1 MKMKQMSLVALLVAV
16 GVMLWG
22 TSVLAGEKVAE
33 LKIGSVLS
41 LSGGAANQGVQ
52 TKTGAIIAADEI
64 NAKGGIPALGGAK
77 IKLIFGDSQSKPD
90 VGASETERI
99 IQRENVPVMFGAYQS
114 AVTMVATEVA
124 ERYKVPWLVT
134 GSVADKIT
142 ERGFKYVF
150 RPNNKAIYD
159 ASEQLEAIA
168 TLTKETGKGPK
179 SIGILVEGSDWGKS
193 HAANLRVQAKEQK
206 YEIVFD
212 EAYSPGTVDFS
223 AQILKIKSR
232 KPEALVLA
240 MYTPDHIV
248 FTKQSYEGRL
258 DILYGIHS
266 VGAGSE
272 DPNFYKAV
280 PVQAIEYMF
289 VQEDFQI
296 DMVELN
302 DWAKP
307 VDKKFREALGYELT
321 SYGAQGYSAVYTI
334 VDVFERAGS
343 IDKEKVRDAFAKTN
357 ITSGPAPGIM
367 GWQKIAFDKDGQN
380 VDAHGVISQ
389 NFKGKRTTIWP
400 VANRPK
406 GIKPVWPIPAW
417 KDR

>member
-1 MKMKQMSLVALLVAV
+1 MKRITFVVGMVVVALAV
-16 GVMLWG
+16 WALP
-22 TSVLAGEKVAE
+22 VLAGEKVAE
-33 LKIGSVLS
+33 VKIGAVYP
-41 LSGGAANQGVQ
+41 LSGGAANQGNQ
-52 TKTGAIIAADEI
+52 TKTGAVIAAEEI

-77 IKLIFGDSQSKPD
+77 FNLIFGDSQSKPD

-99 IQRENVPVMFGAYQS
+99 IQREGVTAFIGSYQS
-114 AVTMVATEVA
+114 AVTMVTTEVA
-124 ERYKVPWLVT
+124 ERYKTPWMVT

-150 RPNNKAIYD
+150 RPNNKAVYD
-159 ASEQLEAIA
+159 AKEQLEAIA

-179 SIGILVEGSDWGKS
+179 SIAILVEGTDWGKS
-193 HAANLRVQAKEQK
+193 HAANLREQAKRLK

-212 EAYSPGTVDFS
+212 EAYSPGTMDFS

-232 KPEALVLA
+232 KPEALVIA

-248 FTKQSYEGRL
+248 FTKQTYEGRL
-258 DILYGIHS
+258 DIPFGIHS

-280 PVQAIEYMF
+280 PQAAIDYMF

-307 VDKKFREALGYELT
+307 VDKKFKEMLGYELT
-321 SYGAQGYSAVYTI
+321 SYGAQGYSALYTLF
-334 VDVFERAGS
+334 DVFQRAGS
-343 IDKEKVRDAFAKTN
+343 IEKEKVRAAFAATN
-357 ITSGPAPGIM
+357 ITSGPATGIM

-380 VDAHGVISQ
+380 VDAHGCISQ

-406 GIKPVWPIPAW
+406 GIKPAWPIPAW

>member
-1 MKMKQMSLVALLVAV
+1 MKTRGLIITALVAV
-16 GVMLWG
+16 GL
-22 TSVLAGEKVAE
+22 LALAPMAWSGEKVAE
-33 LKIGSVLS
+33 VKIGAVYP
-41 LSGGAANQGVQ
+41 LSGGAANQGNQ

-64 NAKGGIPALGGAK
+64 NAKGDIPALGGAK
-77 IKLIFGDSQSKPD
+77 FRLIFGDSQRKPD

-99 IQRENVPVMFGAYQS
+99 IQREGVTALIGAYQS
-114 AVTMVATEVA
+114 AVTMVTTEVS
-124 ERYKVPWLVT
+124 ERYKMPWMVT

-150 RPNNKAIYD
+150 RPNNKAVYD
-159 ASEQLEAIA
+159 AKEQLEAIA
-168 TLTKETGKGPK
+168 TLAKETGKGPK
-179 SIGILVEGSDWGKS
+179 TIGILVEGTDWGKS
-193 HAANLRVQAKEQK
+193 HASNLRDQAKRLN

-232 KPEALVLA
+232 KPEALVIA

-248 FTKQSYEGRL
+248 FTKQTYEGRL
-258 DILYGIHS
+258 DMPFGIHS

-280 PVQAIEYMF
+280 PVQAVEYMF

-302 DWAKP
+302 DWVKP

-321 SYGAQGYSAVYTI
+321 SYGAQGYSALYTLF
-334 VDVFERAGS
+334 DVFQRAGS
-343 IDKEKVRDAFAKTN
+343 VDKEKVREAFAATN
-357 ITSGPAPGIM
+357 ITSGPATGIM

-380 VDAHGVISQ
+380 VDAHGCISQ
-389 NFKGKRTTIWP
+389 NFKGKRTTVWP

-406 GIKPVWPIPAW
+406 GITPVWPIPAW
-417 KDR
+417 SQRR

>member
-1 MKMKQMSLVALLVAV
+1 MKRILVFASAV
-16 GVMLWG
+16 VLSVVLGG
-22 TSVLAGEKVAE
+22 FPVLAGEKVAE
-33 LKIGSVLS
+33 VKIGAVYP
-41 LSGGAANQGVQ
+41 LSGGAANQGTQ
-52 TKTGAIIAADEI
+52 TKAGAIIAADEI
-64 NAKGGIPALGGAK
+64 NAKGGIAALGGATF
-77 IKLIFGDSQSKPD
+77 KLIFGDSQSKPD

-99 IQRENVPVMFGAYQS
+99 IQREGVTAFIGAYQS
-114 AVTMVATEVA
+114 AVTMVTTEVS
-124 ERYKVPWLVT
+124 ERYKMPWLVT

-159 ASEQLEAIA
+159 ATEQLEAIA

-179 SIGILVEGSDWGKS
+179 SIGILVEGTDWGKS
-193 HAANLRVQAKEQK
+193 HAANLRVQAKRLN

-232 KPEALVLA
+232 KPEAMVIA

-248 FTKQSYEGRL
+248 FTKQTYEGRL

-280 PVQAIEYMF
+280 PQAAIDYMF

-321 SYGAQGYSAVYTI
+321 SYGAQGYSAVYTLL
-334 VDVFERAGS
+334 DVFQRAAS
-343 IDKEKVRDAFAKTN
+343 IDKEKVRAALAATN
-357 ITSGPAPGIM
+357 ITSGPATGIM

>member
-1 MKMKQMSLVALLVAV
+1 MRRVSVFAVLVAATLAIC
-16 GVMLWG
+16 GAPA
-22 TSVLAGEKVAE
+22 LAGEKIAE
-33 LKIGSVLS
+33 VKIGAIYP
-41 LSGGAANQGVQ
+41 LSGGAANQGNQ
-52 TKTGAIIAADEI
+52 TRAGAIIAADEI

-77 IKLIFGDSQSKPD
+77 LKLIFADSQSKPD
-90 VGASETERI
+90 VGASETERVL
-99 IQRENVPVMFGAYQS
+99 QRENVDLFMGAYQS
-114 AVTMVATEVA
+114 AVTIVATEVA

-150 RPNNKAIYD
+150 RPNNKAVYD
-159 ASEQLEAIA
+159 AREQLQAIA

-179 SIGILVEGSDWGKS
+179 SIGILAEGTDWGKS
-193 HAANLRVQAKEQK
+193 HAANVRIQAKEKK

-212 EAYSPGTVDFS
+212 EAYTPGTVDFS

-232 KPEALVLA
+232 KPEALILA

-248 FTKQSYEGRL
+248 FTKQSHEGRL
-258 DILYGIHS
+258 DVPFGIHS

-280 PVQAIEYMF
+280 PQAAIDYMF

-296 DMVELN
+296 DITEVAP
-302 DWAKP
+302 WTQA
-307 VDKKFREALGYELT
+307 VDKKFREMLGYELT
-321 SYGAQGYSAVYTI
+321 SYGAQGYSAVYT
-334 VDVFERAGS
+334 VYDVLQRAGS
-343 IDKEKVRDAFAKTN
+343 VDKEKVREAFAKTN
-357 ITSGPAPGIM
+357 ITSGPALIM

-389 NFKGKRTTIWP
+389 NLKGKRTTIWP

-406 GIKPVWPIPAW
+406 DVKPVWPIPAW
-417 KDR
+417 GKR

>member
-1 MKMKQMSLVALLVAV
+1 MKRMWVCAALVVLSLLVWMAP
-16 GVMLWG
+16 GW
-22 TSVLAGEKVAE
+22 AGERVAE
-33 LKIGSVLS
+33 VKIGAVYP
-41 LSGGAANQGVQ
+41 LSGGAANQGIQ
-52 TKTGAIIAADEI
+52 SKTGAIIAADEI

-77 IKLIFGDSQSKPD
+77 FKLVFGDSQSKPD

-99 IQRENVPVMFGAYQS
+99 IQREGVAAFIGTYQS

-124 ERYKVPWLVT
+124 ERYKMPWLVT

-150 RPNNKAIYD
+150 RPNNKAVYD
-159 ASEQLEAIA
+159 ATEQLEAIA
-168 TLTKETGKGPK
+168 TLAKETGKGPK
-179 SIGILVEGSDWGKS
+179 TIAILVEGTDWGKS
-193 HAANLRVQAKEQK
+193 HAANLRVQAKRLN

-223 AQILKIKSR
+223 AQILKIRSR
-232 KPEALVLA
+232 KPEALVIA

-248 FTKQSYEGRL
+248 FTKQTYEGRL
-258 DILYGIHS
+258 DVPFGIHS

-296 DMVELN
+296 DLVELN
-302 DWAKP
+302 DWTKP
-307 VDKKFREALGYELT
+307 IDKKFREALGYELT
-321 SYGAQGYSAVYTI
+321 SYGAQGYSAVYTLL
-334 VDVFERAGS
+334 DVLQRTGS
-343 IDKEKVRDAFAKTN
+343 IDKEKIREALATTN
-357 ITSGPAPGIM
+357 ITSGPAVGIM
-367 GWQKIAFDKDGQN
+367 GWQKISFDKDGQN
-380 VDAHGVISQ
+380 VDAHGVVSQ
-389 NFKGKRTTIWP
+389 NFKGKRTSVWP

>member
-1 MKMKQMSLVALLVAV
+1 M
-16 GVMLWG
+16 
-22 TSVLAGEKVAE
+22 AGEKVTE
-33 LKIGSVLS
+33 VKLGSVLS
-41 LSGGAANQGVQ
+41 LSGGAANQGTQ
-52 TKTGAIIAADEI
+52 TKVGAIIAADEI

-77 IKLIFGDSQSKPD
+77 MRLIFSDSQSKPD

-99 IQRENVPVMFGAYQS
+99 IQREGVPLMFGAYQS
-114 AVTMVATEVA
+114 AVTTVTTEVA
-124 ERYKVPWLVT
+124 ERYKTPWLVT
-134 GSVADKIT
+134 GSVADIIT
-142 ERGFKYVF
+142 QRGFKYTF
-150 RPNNKAIYD
+150 RPNNKAYYD
-159 ASEQLEAIA
+159 ANEQLQAIA

-179 SIGILVEGSDWGKS
+179 TIGVLVEGSDWGKS
-193 HAANLRVQAKEQK
+193 HAANLRKIAKDLNL
-206 YEIVFD
+206 EIVLD
-212 EAYSPGTVDFS
+212 EAYSPGTMDFS

-232 KPEALVLA
+232 KPDAMVIA

-248 FTKQSYEGRL
+248 FTKQTYEGRL
-258 DILYGIHS
+258 DLPFGMHS

-296 DMVELN
+296 DITEVAP
-302 DWAKP
+302 WTQA

-321 SYGAQGYSAVYTI
+321 SYGAQGYSAIYTI
-334 VDVFERAGS
+334 YDVLQRAGS
-343 IDKEKVRDAFAKTN
+343 LDKEKIREAFAATN
-357 ITSGPAPGIM
+357 ITSGPALIM

-400 VANRPK
+400 VANRPT

>member
-1 MKMKQMSLVALLVAV
+1 MLIAMVVLAVAA
-16 GVMLWG
+16 WCPAA
-22 TSVLAGEKVAE
+22 LAGEKVAE
-33 LKIGSVLS
+33 VKVGAVYP
-41 LSGGAANQGVQ
+41 LSGGAANQGNQ
-52 TKTGAIIAADEI
+52 TKAGAIIAADEV

-99 IQRENVPVMFGAYQS
+99 LQRENVDLFIGSYQS
-114 AVTMVATEVA
+114 AVTIVATEVA
-124 ERYKVPWLVT
+124 ERYKAPWLVT

-159 ASEQLEAIA
+159 AREQLEAIT

-179 SIGILVEGSDWGKS
+179 SIGILVEGTDWGKS
-193 HAANLRVQAKEQK
+193 HAANLRIQAKEKK

-248 FTKQSYEGRL
+248 FTKQTYEGRL
-258 DILYGIHS
+258 DIPYGIHS

-280 PVQAIEYMF
+280 PVEAINYMF

-296 DMVELN
+296 DITEVV
-302 DWAKP
+302 DWTKP
-307 VDKKFREALGYELT
+307 IDKKFREMLGYELT
-321 SYGAQGYSAVYTI
+321 SYGAQGYSAIYTVYDI
-334 VDVFERAGS
+334 LQRAGS
-343 IDKEKVRDAFAKTN
+343 VDKEKLRDAFVKTN
-357 ITSGPAPGIM
+357 ITSGPALIM

-380 VDAHGVISQ
+380 VDAHGCISQ

-406 GIKPVWPIPAW
+406 NIKPVWPIPAW

>member
-1 MKMKQMSLVALLVAV
+1 MKRILLVVSLVAVSLA
-16 GVMLWG
+16 LWG
-22 TSVLAGEKVAE
+22 APALAGEKVAE
-33 LKIGSVLS
+33 VKIGAVYP
-41 LSGGAANQGVQ
+41 LSGGAANQGIQ
-52 TKTGAIIAADEI
+52 TKAGAIIAADEI
-64 NAKGGIPALGGAK
+64 NAKGGIAALGGAK
-77 IKLIFGDSQSKPD
+77 FNLIFGDSQSKPD

-99 IQRENVPVMFGAYQS
+99 IQREGVTAFIGSYQS
-114 AVTMVATEVA
+114 AVTMVTTEVA
-124 ERYKVPWLVT
+124 ERYKMPWMVT

-159 ASEQLEAIA
+159 AKEQLEAIA
-168 TLTKETGKGPK
+168 TLTKETGRGPK
-179 SIGILVEGSDWGKS
+179 TIGILVEGTDWGKS
-193 HAANLRVQAKEQK
+193 HAANLRAEAKRLG

-223 AQILKIKSR
+223 AQILKIRSR
-232 KPEALVLA
+232 KPDAMVIA

-248 FTKQSYEGRL
+248 FTKQTYEGRL
-258 DILYGIHS
+258 DLPFGMHS

-307 VDKKFREALGYELT
+307 VDKKFKEVLGYELT
-321 SYGAQGYSAVYTI
+321 SYGAQGYSGVYTLL
-334 VDVFERAGS
+334 DVLQRAGS
-343 IDKEKVRDAFAKTN
+343 IDKEKVRAAFAATN

-380 VDAHGVISQ
+380 VDAHGCISQ

>member
-1 MKMKQMSLVALLVAV
+1 MKRGVSILGCLLAVSLITLPLLA
-16 GVMLWG
+16 
-22 TSVLAGEKVAE
+22 LAGEKVAE
-33 LKIGSVLS
+33 VKLGAVYP
-41 LSGGAANQGVQ
+41 LSGAAANQGNQ

-99 IQRENVPVMFGAYQS
+99 IQREGVAAFMGAYQS

-124 ERYKVPWLVT
+124 ERYKTPWLVN

-142 ERGFKYVF
+142 ERGFKYIF

-159 ASEQLEAIA
+159 AKEQLDAIA

-179 SIGILVEGSDWGKS
+179 SIGILVEGTDWGKS
-193 HAANLRVQAKEQK
+193 HAANLRVQAKGK
-206 YEIVFD
+206 DYKIVFD

-223 AQILKIKSR
+223 AQILKIRSA
-232 KPEALVLA
+232 KPEALVIA

-248 FTKQSYEGRL
+248 FTKQTHEGKL
-258 DILYGIHS
+258 DILFGIHS

-280 PVQAIEYMF
+280 PVPAVEYMF

-296 DMVELN
+296 DLVELN
-302 DWAKP
+302 DWTKP
-307 VDKKFREALGYELT
+307 IDKKFTEMLGYPLT
-321 SYGAQGYSAVYTI
+321 SYGAQGYSSVYTFF
-334 VDVFERAGS
+334 DVLQRAGS
-343 IDKEKVRDAFAKTN
+343 IDKEKIREALAKTN
-357 ITSGPAPGIM
+357 ITTGPAVGIM

-380 VDAHGVISQ
+380 VDAHGCISQ
-389 NFKGKRTTIWP
+389 NFKGKRITIWP

-406 GIKPVWPIPAW
+406 TIKPVWPIPAW

>member
-1 MKMKQMSLVALLVAV
+1 MKPASVFAVLAAVGLLV
-16 GVMLWG
+16 WG
-22 TSVLAGEKVAE
+22 ASALAGEKVAE
-33 LKIGSVLS
+33 VKIGSVLS

-52 TKTGAIIAADEI
+52 TKAGAIIAADEI
-64 NAKGGIPALGGAK
+64 NAKGGIPALGGAVM
-77 IKLIFGDSQSKPD
+77 KLIFGDSQSKPD

-99 IQRENVPVMFGAYQS
+99 IQRESVPLMFGAYQS
-114 AVTMVATEVA
+114 AVTTVTTEVA
-124 ERYKVPWLVT
+124 ERYKTPWLVS
-134 GSVADKIT
+134 GSVADIIT
-142 ERGFKYVF
+142 QRGFKYTF
-150 RPNNKAIYD
+150 RPNNMAVYD
-159 ASEQLEAIA
+159 AREQLDAIKG
-168 TLTKETGKGPK
+168 LGQETGKSPK

-193 HAANLRVQAKEQK
+193 HAGNLRKLVKDMGFE
-206 YEIVFD
+206 VVLD

-232 KPEALVLA
+232 KPDALVIA

-258 DILYGIHS
+258 DIPFGIHS

-280 PVQAIEYMF
+280 PVQAVEYMF

-296 DMVELN
+296 DITEVAP
-302 DWAKP
+302 WTQV
-307 VDKKFREALGYELT
+307 VDKKFKEMLGYGLT
-321 SYGAQGYSAVYTI
+321 AYGAQGYSAVYTI
-334 VDVFERAGS
+334 YDALQRAGS
-343 IDKEKVRDAFAKTN
+343 LDKEKIRDAFVKTN
-357 ITSGPAPGIM
+357 ITTGPALIM

-380 VDAHGVISQ
+380 LDAHGCISQ
-389 NFKGKRTTIWP
+389 NFKGKRTTVFP

-406 GIKPVWPIPAW
+406 GIKPVWPLPAW

>member
-1 MKMKQMSLVALLVAV
+1 MKPKTLFVSMVAICLALWAV
-16 GVMLWG
+16 P
-22 TSVLAGEKVAE
+22 VLAGEKVAE
-33 LKIGSVLS
+33 VKIGAIYP
-41 LSGGAANQGVQ
+41 LSGGAANQGNQ
-52 TKTGAIIAADEI
+52 TRAGAIIAADEI
-64 NAKGGIPALGGAK
+64 NANGGIPALGGAK
-77 IKLIFGDSQSKPD
+77 IKLIFADSQSKPD
-90 VGASETERI
+90 VGASETERVL
-99 IQRENVPVMFGAYQS
+99 QRENVDLFIGAYQS
-114 AVTMVATEVA
+114 AVTIVTTEVA

-142 ERGFKYVF
+142 ERGFKYIF
-150 RPNNKAIYD
+150 RPNNKAVYD
-159 ASEQLEAIA
+159 AREQLEAIA

-179 SIGILVEGSDWGKS
+179 SIGILAEGTDWGKS
-193 HAANLRVQAKEQK
+193 HAANVRIQAKEKK

-212 EAYSPGTVDFS
+212 EAYTPGTVDFS

-232 KPEALVLA
+232 KPEALILA

-248 FTKQSYEGRL
+248 FTKQSHEGRL
-258 DILYGIHS
+258 DIPYGIHS

-280 PVQAIEYMF
+280 PAQAIDYMF

-296 DMVELN
+296 DITEVAP
-302 DWAKP
+302 WTQA
-307 VDKKFREALGYELT
+307 VDKKFREMLGYELT

-334 VDVFERAGS
+334 YDVLQRAGS
-343 IDKEKVRDAFAKTN
+343 VDKEKVRDALAKTN
-357 ITSGPAPGIM
+357 ITSGPALIM

-389 NFKGKRTTIWP
+389 NLKGKRVTIWP

-406 GIKPVWPIPAW
+406 GLTPVWPIPAW

>member
-1 MKMKQMSLVALLVAV
+1 MKRMYCVVVLVVFGLAFW
-16 GVMLWG
+16 GVPA
-22 TSVLAGEKVAE
+22 LAGEKAAE
-33 LKIGSVLS
+33 VKLGSVMS
-41 LSGGAANQGVQ
+41 LSGGAANQGTQ

-77 IKLIFGDSQSKPD
+77 IRLIFGDSQSKPD

-99 IQRENVPVMFGAYQS
+99 IQREGVPLMFGAYQS
-114 AVTMVATEVA
+114 AVTTVTTEVA
-124 ERYKVPWLVT
+124 ERYKTPWLVT
-134 GSVADKIT
+134 GSVADIIT
-142 ERGFKYVF
+142 QRGFKYTF
-150 RPNNKAIYD
+150 RPNNKAVYD
-159 ASEQLEAIA
+159 ANEQLQAIKV
-168 TLTKETGKGPK
+168 LTQETGKGPK
-179 SIGILVEGSDWGKS
+179 SIGILAEGTDWGKS
-193 HAANLRVQAKEQK
+193 HAANVRKIAKEMSF
-206 YEIVFD
+206 EIVFD
-212 EAYSPGTVDFS
+212 EAYSPGTMDFS

-232 KPEALVLA
+232 KPEALVIA

-248 FTKQSYEGRL
+248 FTKQIYEGRL
-258 DILYGIHS
+258 DLPYGVHS

-280 PVQAIEYMF
+280 PQAAIEYMF

-296 DMVELN
+296 DITELV
-302 DWAKP
+302 DWTKP
-307 VDKKFREALGYELT
+307 VDKKFTEMLGYPLT
-321 SYGAQGYSAVYTI
+321 SYGAQGYSAIYTI
-334 VDVFERAGS
+334 YDVLQRAGS
-343 IDKEKVRDAFAKTN
+343 LDKEKIRAAFAATN
-357 ITSGPAPGIM
+357 ITSGPALIM

-406 GIKPVWPIPAW
+406 GIKPVWPVPAW

>member
-1 MKMKQMSLVALLVAV
+1 MKRAPSFVLVIAIALACSLGMA
-16 GVMLWG
+16 W
-22 TSVLAGEKVAE
+22 AGEKVAE
-33 LKIGSVLS
+33 VKIGSVLS

-64 NAKGGIPALGGAK
+64 NAKGGIPGLGGAK

-99 IQRENVPVMFGAYQS
+99 IQRESVPVMMGAYQS
-114 AVTMVATEVA
+114 AVTTVTTEVA
-124 ERYKVPWLVT
+124 ERYKTPWLVT
-134 GSVADKIT
+134 GSVADIIT
-142 ERGFKYVF
+142 QRGFKYTF
-150 RPNNKAIYD
+150 RPNNMAVYD
-159 ASEQLEAIA
+159 ANEQLQAIK
-168 TLTKETGKGPK
+168 TLTHETGKGPK
-179 SIGILVEGSDWGKS
+179 SLGILVEGSDWGKS
-193 HAANLRVQAKEQK
+193 HAGNLRKLAKDLG
-206 YEIVFD
+206 YEIVLD

-232 KPEALVLA
+232 KPEAMVIA

-248 FTKQSYEGRL
+248 FTKQAYEGKL
-258 DILYGIHS
+258 DIPFGIHS

-280 PVQAIEYMF
+280 PVQAVEYMF

-296 DMVELN
+296 DITEVAP
-302 DWAKP
+302 WTQA
-307 VDKKFREALGYELT
+307 VSKKFREVLGYDIT
-321 SYGAQGYSAVYTI
+321 AYGAQGYSAVYTI
-334 VDVFERAGS
+334 YDVLQRTGS
-343 IDKEKVRDAFAKTN
+343 LDKEKIREAFAKTN
-357 ITSGPAPGIM
+357 IVSGPALIM

-380 VDAHGVISQ
+380 VDAHGCVSQ

-406 GIKPVWPIPAW
+406 GITPVWPIPAW

>member
-1 MKMKQMSLVALLVAV
+1 MKRMLFVALLVAV
-16 GVMLWG
+16 GVTLWG
-22 TSVLAGEKVAE
+22 VSVGAGEKVAE
-33 LKIGSVLS
+33 VKIGAVYP
-41 LSGGAANQGVQ
+41 LSGGAANQGNQ

-77 IKLIFGDSQSKPD
+77 ITLIFGDSQSKPD
-90 VGASETERI
+90 VGASEAERI
-99 IQRENVPVMFGAYQS
+99 LQRENVDLFIGSYQS
-114 AVTMVATEVA
+114 AVTIVATEVA

-150 RPNNKAIYD
+150 RPNNKAVYD
-159 ASEQLEAIA
+159 AREQLEAIA

-179 SIGILVEGSDWGKS
+179 SIGILVEGTDWGKS
-193 HAANLRVQAKEQK
+193 HAANLRAQAKEKK

-258 DILYGIHS
+258 DIPYGIHS

-296 DMVELN
+296 DITEVAP
-302 DWAKP
+302 WTQA
-307 VDKKFREALGYELT
+307 VDKKFREVMGYELT

-334 VDVFERAGS
+334 FDVLQRAGS
-343 IDKEKVRDAFAKTN
+343 VDKEKVRDAMAKTN
-357 ITSGPAPGIM
+357 ITSGPALIM

>member
-1 MKMKQMSLVALLVAV
+1 MQRPILTGLAILA
-16 GVMLWG
+16 MLTLG
-22 TSVLAGEKVAE
+22 LAAPAAAGQAVAE
-33 LKIGSVLS
+33 VKIGAVYP
-41 LSGGAANQGVQ
+41 LSGGAANQGNQ
-52 TKTGAIIAADEI
+52 TKAGAIIAADEI

-99 IQRENVPVMFGAYQS
+99 LQRENVDLFIGAYQS
-114 AVTMVATEVA
+114 AVTTVTTEVA

-134 GSVADKIT
+134 GSVADIIT
-142 ERGFKYVF
+142 QRGFKYVF
-150 RPNNKAIYD
+150 RPNNKATYD
-159 ASEQLEAIA
+159 AKEQLSAIKV
-168 TLTKETGKGPK
+168 LTEEFGKGPK
-179 SIGILVEGSDWGKS
+179 SIGILVEGTDWGKS
-193 HAANLRVQAKEQK
+193 HAANLRVQAKAMGF
-206 YEIVFD
+206 EIVFD

-258 DILYGIHS
+258 EMPYGIHS

-280 PVQAIEYMF
+280 PQAAIEYMF

-296 DMVELN
+296 DITEVA
-302 DWAKP
+302 DWTKP
-307 VDKKFREALGYELT
+307 VDKKFTAMLGYPLT
-321 SYGAQGYSAVYTI
+321 SYGAQGYSALYTVY
-334 VDVFERAGS
+334 DVLQRAAS
-343 IDKEKVRDAFAKTN
+343 LDKEKVREAFAKTN
-357 ITSGPAPGIM
+357 ITSGPALIM
-367 GWQKIAFDKDGQN
+367 GWQKIAFDQEGQN

-389 NFKGKRTTIWP
+389 NLKGKRVTIWP
-400 VANRPK
+400 TANRPK
-406 GIKPVWPIPAW
+406 GLKPVWPIPAW
-417 KDR
+417 SQRR

>member
-1 MKMKQMSLVALLVAV
+1 MRRIPLVYALLVIALAV
-16 GVMLWG
+16 SG
-22 TSVLAGEKVAE
+22 TQVLAGEKIAE
-33 LKIGSVLS
+33 VTIGSVLS

-99 IQRENVPVMFGAYQS
+99 IQRENVPLMFGAYQS
-114 AVTMVATEVA
+114 AVTTVTTEVA
-124 ERYKVPWLVT
+124 ERYKTPWLVT
-134 GSVADKIT
+134 GSVADIIT
-142 ERGFKYVF
+142 QRGFKYTF
-150 RPNNKAIYD
+150 RPNNKAVYD
-159 ASEQLEAIA
+159 ANEQLQAIK
-168 TLTKETGKGPK
+168 TLTQETGKGPK
-179 SIGILVEGSDWGKS
+179 SLGILVEGTDWGKS
-193 HAANLRVQAKEQK
+193 HAANLRKIAKDVG
-206 YEIVFD
+206 YEIVLD

-232 KPEALVLA
+232 KPEAMVIA

-248 FTKQSYEGRL
+248 FTKQTYEGKL
-258 DILYGIHS
+258 DVPFGIHS

-280 PVQAIEYMF
+280 PVQAVEYMF

-296 DMVELN
+296 DITELV
-302 DWAKP
+302 DWTKP
-307 VDKKFREALGYELT
+307 VDKKFTEMLGYPLT
-321 SYGAQGYSAVYTI
+321 SYGAQGYSAIYTI
-334 VDVFERAGS
+334 YDVLQRAGS
-343 IDKEKVRDAFAKTN
+343 LDKEKIREAFAKTN
-357 ITSGPAPGIM
+357 ITSGPALIM

-380 VDAHGVISQ
+380 VDAHGCISQ